1 MEKISTRAYHYPMAI
16 EREYLNFLLRQIKK
30 TVPYF
35 DNIIDIYKSRR
46 RYDDDD
52 DDDGDDD
59 DSDSGDSDD
68 ELEDILGMFIVSGI
82 IKKSLDRIFSSMNS
96 TVRADFM
103 KEAAN
108 ALKGTVKL
116 FELQAQQYNAN
127 EIMDLRDSFIS
138 ENTELITNM
147 ADEYKHRIRAAIIEN
162 IDRGGTADELAA
174 SLSKIEGM
182 TKRRAEL
189 IAVDQIGK
197 LHGKMQEFYQR
208 SAGVKKYRWRTKRD
222 NRVRP
227 EHAAREGKIFR
238 WDSPPPDGHPGMAIR
253 CRCKAQPVFEDN
265 DD

>member
-46 RYDDDD
+46 RYDDDVDD
-52 DDDGDDD
+52 DDDGDDND
-59 DSDSGDSDD
+59 EEEDD

-96 TVRADFM
+96 TVKADFM

-147 ADEYKHRIRAAIIEN
+147 EDEYKHRKRAAILEK
-162 IDRGGTADELAA
+162 IDSGGTADELA
-174 SLSKIEGM
+174 E
-182 TKRRAEL
+182 
-189 IAVDQIGK
+189 
-197 LHGKMQEFYQR
+197 
-208 SAGVKKYRWRTKRD
+208 
-222 NRVRP
+222 
-227 EHAAREGKIFR
+227 
-238 WDSPPPDGHPGMAIR
+238 
-253 CRCKAQPVFEDN
+253 
-265 DD
+265 

>member
-16 EREYLNFLLRQIKK
+16 EREFLNFLLRQIRK
-30 TVPYF
+30 TKPYF
-35 DNIIDIYKSRR
+35 SNIIEIYKTRR

-52 DDDGDDD
+52 DGDD
-59 DSDSGDSDD
+59 GDSDD

-82 IKKSLDRIFSSMNS
+82 IRKSLDRIFSSMDS
-96 TVRADFM
+96 TVKSDFM

-108 ALKGTVKL
+108 ALKGTAKL
-116 FELQAQQYNAN
+116 FEIQAQQYNMS
-127 EIMDLRDSFIS
+127 ELMDLRDAFIS
-138 ENTELITNM
+138 ENVELITNM
-147 ADEYKHRIRAAIIEN
+147 AEEYKHRIRSAIIEN
-162 IDRGGTADELAA
+162 LDRGGTTGELAA

-182 TKRRAEL
+182 TERRAEL
-189 IAVDQIGK
+189 IAVDQTGK

-208 SAGVKKYRWRTKRD
+208 SAGVEKYRWRTKRD

-253 CRCKAQPVFEDN
+253 CRCKAQPVFEDGE
-265 DD
+265 D

>member
-1 MEKISTRAYHYPMAI
+1 MDFNALTQ
-16 EREYLNFLLRQIKK
+16 NF
-30 TVPYF
+30 
-35 DNIIDIYKSRR
+35 
-46 RYDDDD
+46 
-52 DDDGDDD
+52 
-59 DSDSGDSDD
+59 
-68 ELEDILGMFIVSGI
+68 EIVVLVGCLVVGYI

-108 ALKGTVKL
+108 ALKGTAKL

-147 ADEYKHRIRAAIIEN
+147 ADEYKHRVRAAIIEN
-162 IDRGGTADELAA
+162 LDRGGTTDELAA
-174 SLSKIEGM
+174 SLSKIKGM
-182 TKRRAEL
+182 TERRAEL

-208 SAGVKKYRWRTKRD
+208 SAGVEKYRWRTKRD

-227 EHAAREGKIFR
+227 EHASREGKIFR